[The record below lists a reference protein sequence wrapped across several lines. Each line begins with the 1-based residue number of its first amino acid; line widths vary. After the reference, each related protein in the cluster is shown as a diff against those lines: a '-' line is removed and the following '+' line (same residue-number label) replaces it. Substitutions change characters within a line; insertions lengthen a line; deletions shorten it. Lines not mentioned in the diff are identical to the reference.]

1 MGKIEIH
8 RLFVLSPEEAVSH
21 VVGQRVFVG
30 CTDRVVLPEGTRA
43 LTWLSKYTSPSA
55 QTCQSAINKQISFRF
70 SVCLL
75 SG

>member
-8 RLFVLSPEEAVSH
+8 RLFVLSPEEALSH
-21 VVGQRVFVG
+21 VVRQRVFVG

-55 QTCQSAINKQISFRF
+55 QTCHQQTNHF
-70 SVCLL
+70 
-75 SG
+75 